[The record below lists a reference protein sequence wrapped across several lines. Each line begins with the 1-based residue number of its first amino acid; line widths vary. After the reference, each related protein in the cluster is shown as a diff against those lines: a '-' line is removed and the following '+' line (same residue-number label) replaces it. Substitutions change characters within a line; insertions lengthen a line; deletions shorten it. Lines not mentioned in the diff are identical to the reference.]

1 MGYFSTDALVLREVR
16 YKEADKILTV
26 FTADRGIV
34 TAKARGALRKNSL
47 TAAAAQQLTLSEMTF
62 FENRGR
68 LTVHEAV
75 VKEAFTGLRKNIEA
89 YSLGCYFAECIEALV
104 PEGEVDSLSFQLILN
119 SLFALCQAFRDSLQI
134 KAAFELRLMS
144 ILGYTPDLTV
154 CAVCGRKQPVRPLL
168 GIQTGH
174 VVCSSCRSADI
185 GTTVPLCED
194 SLRAM
199 QYIVSAPAKQLF
211 SFHVANDALNRLSEC
226 CERYLTEQSGR
237 HFATLDYWK
246 RLRNQW

>member
-89 YSLGCYFAECIEALV
+89 YSLGCAGGGGGF
-104 PEGEVDSLSFQLILN
+104 P
-119 SLFALCQAFRDSLQI
+119 
-134 KAAFELRLMS
+134 
-144 ILGYTPDLTV
+144 
-154 CAVCGRKQPVRPLL
+154 
-168 GIQTGH
+168 
-174 VVCSSCRSADI
+174 
-185 GTTVPLCED
+185 
-194 SLRAM
+194 
-199 QYIVSAPAKQLF
+199 LF
-211 SFHVANDALNRLSEC
+211 SVDFEFSVCTLS
-226 CERYLTEQSGR
+226 GIP
-237 HFATLDYWK
+237 
-246 RLRNQW
+246 